1 MVVNQK
7 GTLVTI
13 TIDIHLHPEQ
23 GDIGAQ
29 LDDHMKALGFVRQR
43 PGYEMQRVL
52 TGNAQ
57 VDHNTM
63 VEEASK
69 AGPGPIIKVP
79 DEPITQA
86 EAEAIVDAAKR
97 NTFVVPEGMAAILDK
112 DGRATGELRE
122 RGKPSPGHKRR
133 TNAEIAED
141 EAADKADAE
150 RLATAASDTPTIS
163 TGGQR
168 IDPDNPDDVAAD
180 EADEAADTAVS
191 NGGKL
196 THDNLRDIMATYV
209 KAYGLPAAQEDVPKV
224 FSGLFGADV
233 VKVSQVP
240 EDRIAEA
247 IEAVKKAG
255 RENTYERTALA
266 VA

>member
-1 MVVNQK
+1 MN
-7 GTLVTI
+7 
-13 TIDIHLHPEQ
+13 
-23 GDIGAQ
+23 
-29 LDDHMKALGFVRQR
+29 
-43 PGYEMQRVL
+43 RVYI
-52 TGNAQ
+52 NIEA
-57 VDHNTM
+57 DSA
-63 VEEASK
+63 EEARSEMRKLLGTTTFTPPTLAGLPASK
-69 AGPGPIIKVP
+69 PLAPGAAEMLNPIKVP

-86 EAEAIVDAAKR
+86 EAEAIVETAKV
-97 NTFVVPEGMAAILDK
+97 T
-112 DGRATGELRE
+112 TRE

-150 RLATAASDTPTIS
+150 RASSAANDTPAIS

-191 NGGKL
+191 NDGKL